1 LHAKTHLL
9 KFDPIEDCEKNR
21 DIRNIGVGCLESD
34 YQKVKGVVGE
44 VGLERDGE
52 RFNAFNVTVSVV
64 VDSGKALTF
73 DQGEQLIK
81 QYRKELLGKKVEVAA
96 IVVLCPVCGKG
107 FNTEQGMRQHARM
120 VHEKKKKKA
129 EKKTKKRAAGK
140 KGSRKKTS

>member
-1 LHAKTHLL
+1 M
-9 KFDPIEDCEKNR
+9 
-21 DIRNIGVGCLESD
+21 ESD

-44 VGLERDGE
+44 VGLERDDE
-52 RFNAFNVTVSVV
+52 RFNAFNVKISIV
-64 VDSGKALTF
+64 VDSGKAMTL

-81 QYRKELLGKKVEVAA
+81 QFRKELLGKKVEVTA

-129 EKKTKKRAAGK
+129 VKKTKK

>member
-1 LHAKTHLL
+1 M
-9 KFDPIEDCEKNR
+9 
-21 DIRNIGVGCLESD
+21 ESD

-81 QYRKELLGKKVEVAA
+81 EFRKELLGKKVEVTA

-107 FNTEQGMRQHARM
+107 FNTEQGMKQHARR
-120 VHEKKKKKA
+120 VHDKKKKKTVKPKA
-129 EKKTKKRAAGK
+129 VKKTTKKRAAK

>member
-1 LHAKTHLL
+1 M
-9 KFDPIEDCEKNR
+9 
-21 DIRNIGVGCLESD
+21 ESN

-81 QYRKELLGKKVEVAA
+81 QFRKELLGKKVEVAA

-107 FNTEQGMRQHARM
+107 FNTEQGMKQHVRM
-120 VHEKKKKKA
+120 VHDKKKKKTEPKA
-129 EKKTKKRAAGK
+129 AKKTPKKAGK
-140 KGSRKKTS
+140 RGSRKKSS

>member
-1 LHAKTHLL
+1 
-9 KFDPIEDCEKNR
+9 
-21 DIRNIGVGCLESD
+21 LESD

-81 QYRKELLGKKVEVAA
+81 EFRKELLGKKVEVTA

-107 FNTEQGMRQHARM
+107 FNTEQGMKQHVRM
-120 VHEKKKKKA
+120 VHEKKKAKKPKA
-129 EKKTKKRAAGK
+129 AKKTKKRATRK
-140 KGSRKKTS
+140 RSSRKKTS